1 MTRRNLKTALGDS
14 LQAEEQRVKEKFE
27 RAEVLIQGV
36 EDSLVKN
43 EAEPPPPPEPHK
55 TVVRDSFT
63 LPEDDYQLIDL
74 LRQRCLKNGVS
85 ATKSEIVRAG
95 MHSLNILDD
104 KALIEVLQRLE
115 KIKTGRPTKGIV

>member
-1 MTRRNLKTALGDS
+1 MTRRNLKAALGHS
-14 LQAEEQRVKEKFE
+14 LQAEEQRIKEKFE
-27 RAEVLIQGV
+27 RADNLIKGV
-36 EDSLVKN
+36 EDSSGKN
-43 EAEPPPPPEPHK
+43 EPEPEPHK

-95 MHSLNILDD
+95 MHSLNILSDE
-104 KALIEVLQRLE
+104 ALIEVLQRIE
-115 KIKTGRPTKGIV
+115 KIKTGRPTKRTV